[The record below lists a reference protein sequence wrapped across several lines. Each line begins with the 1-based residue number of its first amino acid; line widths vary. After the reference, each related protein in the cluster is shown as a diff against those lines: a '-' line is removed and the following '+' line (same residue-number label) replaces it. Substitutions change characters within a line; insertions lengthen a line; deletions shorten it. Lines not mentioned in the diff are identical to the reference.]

1 MGGEEGG
8 ARERGRSEIQ
18 SEREIDRRLS
28 SMRACVQWDKLTY
41 ECVKWD
47 KLTYECVKW
56 DKLTYECEID
66 TRLSSLRIS
75 FTLCS

>member
-47 KLTYECVKW
+47 KLTYEC
-56 DKLTYECEID
+56 EID

>member
-47 KLTYECVKW
+47 KLTYEC
-56 DKLTYECEID
+56 EID
-66 TRLSSLRIS
+66 TRLSSLCIS